1 VTQENRKPPTRWLTL
16 SRQIVIGLTAGIA
29 CGLFFGEICGAF
41 QGAGNAFVA
50 LMQMTVLPYIVLAL
64 IVNIGS
70 LTIDTA
76 RHLVVRAAI
85 VLLAL
90 WGIAIA
96 MILLLPLALPVW
108 PSGGF
113 FSTSLLHAPEKVD
126 FLSLYIPAN
135 PFRSLAENF
144 VPAVVLFCIS
154 LGIALIG
161 ISQKKSL
168 IDPLRVGLDAM
179 TKITLFVAKLTPF
192 GIFAI
197 AASAAGTITLGQIER
212 LQGYMI
218 IYISAAV
225 LITFVALPLAVAA
238 VTPFSYREIVGS
250 SRSALLTA
258 FAANNYF
265 IVLPMLIESLKE
277 LYRSHHIGD
286 DDTDRAIDIT
296 LPIGFPFPNTGRLL
310 AMIFIPFGAWF
321 VGQPLPFAD
330 YPMLVLAGLPSF
342 FAKVTIAVPFLLNQF
357 HLPADLFHLFLL
369 TGIVNGHVSSLTG
382 AMHLFA
388 FTAITAAV
396 VTGTARFNRGRA
408 LVAVAVT
415 GLLIAACIVTTH
427 SYLEWML
434 SQSEDQG
441 QVIAGMQMITEPAAA
456 TVLEE
461 AGPNPRQLLEGQS
474 RLDRIRETGVIRVG
488 YFTDNLPFSYVNA
501 QGAVVGLDVEMA
513 HRLTLDLG
521 VALELVPIHHPE
533 NMALHLEEDHC
544 DLIMSG
550 FGAGATRYLE
560 LPFTRN
566 YLELTPALVVPD
578 HLRNNFDT
586 LDKLLDSEGVRFGVV
601 NDPDVKRIVNRKLP
615 FADIVEIR
623 RFADFFEAATPV
635 ADVLAISAEAG
646 SAWTLLYPEYQVVLP
661 FDSRVRWAL
670 GYPVAPGDPE
680 FLRFLDLW
688 IDLMRSE
695 GVIARLHDHWILG
708 RTAVPPSKR
717 WSVIRNVLHW
727 LD

>member
-1 VTQENRKPPTRWLTL
+1 MTQESPKTPTRWLTL

-29 CGLFFGEICGAF
+29 CGLFFGEICAVF
-41 QGAGNAFVA
+41 QGAGSAFVA

-64 IVNIGS
+64 VVNIGS
-70 LTIDTA
+70 LTLDTA
-76 RHLVVRAAI
+76 RHLVLRAAV

-90 WGIAIA
+90 WGVAIA

-113 FSTSLLHAPEKVD
+113 FSTSLLQPPESVD

-135 PFRSLAENF
+135 PFRSLAENL

-161 ISQKKSL
+161 ITQKERL
-168 IDPLRVGLDAM
+168 LDPLRVMLDAM
-179 TKITLFVAKLTPF
+179 SKVTIFVAKLTPY

-218 IYISAAV
+218 IYISAAI
-225 LITFVALPLAVAA
+225 LITFVALPLVVAA
-238 VTPFSYREIVGS
+238 VTPFSYREIVSS

-265 IVLPMLIESLKE
+265 IVLPMLIESLKD
-277 LYRSHHIGD
+277 LYRSHDIGGED
-286 DDTDRAIDIT
+286 VDRTIDIT
-296 LPIGFPFPNTGRLL
+296 LPIGFPFPNIGRLL

-321 VGQPLPFAD
+321 VGRPMALTD
-330 YPMLVLAGLPSF
+330 YPALVFAGLPSF

-369 TGIVNGHVSSLTG
+369 TGIVNGHVSSLAG

-396 VTGTARFNRGRA
+396 VTRTARFNRGRA
-408 LVAVAVT
+408 VAALAVT
-415 GLLIAACIVTTH
+415 GILIAVCIVTTR
-427 SYLEWML
+427 SYLGWTL
-434 SQSEDQG
+434 SRSEDQG
-441 QVIAGMQMITEPAAA
+441 RVIADMQMITEHGSA
-456 TVLEE
+456 TALDE
-461 AGPNPRQLLEGQS
+461 AGPNLRPLREGQS
-474 RLDRIRETGVIRVG
+474 RLGRIRETGVIRVG

-501 QGAVVGLDVEMA
+501 KGLLVGLDVEMA
-513 HRLTLDLG
+513 HRLALDLG

-533 NMALHLEEDHC
+533 NMARHLEEDHC

-550 FGAGATRYLE
+550 FGAGATHYLE

-578 HLRNNFDT
+578 HLRDEFDT
-586 LDKLLDSEGVRFGVV
+586 VQELLDAKGVRFGVV
-601 NDPDVKRIVNRKLP
+601 NDPDVKRIVKRKLP
-615 FADIVEIR
+615 SVEIVEIR
-623 RFADFFEAATPV
+623 RFADFFESSPPI
-635 ADVLAISAEAG
+635 ADVLVISAEAG
-646 SAWTLLYPEYQVVLP
+646 SAWTLLHPEYQVVVP
-661 FDSRVRWAL
+661 FHKETRWAL

-688 IDLMRSE
+688 VDLMRSE
-695 GVIARLHDHWILG
+695 GVLSLLHDHWILG
-708 RTAVPPSKR
+708 RTAVPPTRR
-717 WSVIRNVLHW
+717 WSVIKDILHW
-727 LD
+727 VD

>member
-1 VTQENRKPPTRWLTL
+1 MTL

-29 CGLFFGEICGAF
+29 CGLFFGEICGVF

-64 IVNIGS
+64 VVNIGS
-70 LTIDTA
+70 LTLDTA
-76 RHLVVRAAI
+76 RHLALRAAV

-96 MILLLPLALPVW
+96 MILLLPLALPLW

-113 FSTSLLHAPEKVD
+113 FSTSLLQPPESVD
-126 FLSLYIPAN
+126 FLSIYIPAN
-135 PFRSLAENF
+135 PFRSLADNL

-154 LGIALIG
+154 IGIALIG
-161 ISQKKSL
+161 ITQKERL
-168 IDPLRVGLDAM
+168 LDPLRVMLDAM
-179 TKITLFVAKLTPF
+179 SKVTIFVAKLTPY
-192 GIFAI
+192 GIFTI

-218 IYISAAV
+218 IYICAAV

-265 IVLPMLIESLKE
+265 IVLPMLIESIKGLF
-277 LYRSHHIGD
+277 RSHDIGG
-286 DDTDRAIDIT
+286 DDTDRTIDIT
-296 LPIGFPFPNTGRLL
+296 LPIGFPFPNIGRLL

-321 VGQPLPFAD
+321 VGRPLAFTD
-330 YPMLVLAGLPSF
+330 YPMLVFAGLPSF

-369 TGIVNGHVSSLTG
+369 TGIVNGHVSSLAG

-388 FTAITAAV
+388 FTAITTAV
-396 VTGTARFNRGRA
+396 VTGHTRFNRGRA
-408 LVAVAVT
+408 VAAVTVT
-415 GLLIAACIVTTH
+415 GLLIAGCIVTTR
-427 SYLEWML
+427 SYLGWML
-434 SQSEDQG
+434 GRSDDQG
-441 QVIAGMQMITEPAAA
+441 RVIAGMQMITDPASA
-456 TVLEE
+456 TVLDE
-461 AGPNPRQLLEGQS
+461 AGPNPRPFREGQS
-474 RLDRIRETGVIRVG
+474 RLERIRDTGIIRVG
-488 YFTDNLPFSYVNA
+488 YFTENLPFSYLNRD
-501 QGAVVGLDVEMA
+501 GELVGLDVEMA
-513 HRLTLDLG
+513 HRLALDLG

-533 NMALHLEEDHC
+533 NIVRHLDEDHC

-550 FGAGATRYLE
+550 FGAGATHYLD

-566 YLELTPALVVPD
+566 YLDLTPALVVPD
-578 HLRNNFDT
+578 YLRAELDT
-586 LDKLLDSEGVRFGVV
+586 LDELLDSTGVRFGVV
-601 NDPDVKRIVNRKLP
+601 NDPDVKRIVNQRIP
-615 FADIVEIR
+615 SVEIVEIR
-623 RFADFFEAATPV
+623 RFADFFDSAAPI
-635 ADVLAISAEAG
+635 ADVLVISAEAG
-646 SAWTLLYPEYQVVLP
+646 SAWTLLHPEYHVVVP
-661 FDSRVRWAL
+661 FPSEVRWSL

-688 IDLMRSE
+688 VDLMRSE
-695 GVIARLHDHWILG
+695 GVLARLHDHWILG
-708 RTAVPPSKR
+708 RTAVPPTKR
-717 WSVIRNVLHW
+717 WSVIKDILHW
-727 LD
+727 VD